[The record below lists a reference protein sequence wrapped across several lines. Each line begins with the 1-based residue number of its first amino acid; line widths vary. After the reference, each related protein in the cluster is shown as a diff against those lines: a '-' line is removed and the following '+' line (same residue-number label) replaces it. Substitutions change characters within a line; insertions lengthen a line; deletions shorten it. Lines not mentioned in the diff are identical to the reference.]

1 MFLGAEISSP
11 EALDVGL
18 VEGLE
23 LQGMAPCPLECQL
36 V

>member
-23 LQGMAPCPLECQL
+23 LQGMPR
-36 V
+36 VRWSVS